1 MAHNRIEWL
10 SLLRA
15 LNIVLVVMFHVVL
28 IDMATGDNHPFCS
41 LITAPLLPVRMPLFI
56 FISGGLLFTSRI
68 AKGWGNGALYVDKLK
83 RIMVPFLFFV
93 TALFAFKAALNYVMQ
108 QDEEAEKSIE
118 GIAATLTVLLEKV
131 LDEEQN
137 MEGQDS

>member
-56 FISGGLLFTSRI
+56 FISGGLLFTSRF

-93 TALFAFKAALNYVMQ
+93 TVLFAF
-108 QDEEAEKSIE
+108 
-118 GIAATLTVLLEKV
+118 
-131 LDEEQN
+131 
-137 MEGQDS
+137 